1 MRAIAKY
8 AWPANN
14 REDWILNLAYLPNLH
29 NGSFA
34 SSTSGGSIN
43 LYLLQQL
50 SNSPILRIDKAHESS
65 INSMKAID
73 DTTIGSCSTD
83 GLKIW
88 DLRTSS
94 GKPVH
99 TLANAKTSNFLSLDY
114 FNNLLAGGTEL
125 VGADAELHIWDL
137 RNTSNV
143 VRSFIDS
150 HNDDITD
157 IKFHPN
163 SRFLMSGST
172 DGCVNVYDLEQEDE
186 EDALHQVI
194 NYASVHSCNFIQ
206 DNRISVLSHMETLAF
221 YELNNTNYEK
231 IEEPAPSDIGDV
243 RKLWPDCEYVVDIYP
258 SGYVACGANSQLKL
272 ALHPFNPV
280 LEKVDLSKPVWFPDA
295 HGAEVVRDVL
305 VIPNQKSALTCG
317 EDGTIKAW
325 ELPYELQYFDLNL
338 NDTKSEMKEDV
349 LMGTEEPNSELKPL
363 KKEKKDKKDKK
374 EKKEKKEK
382 KDKSDRKSKRD
393 KKDKDG
399 KSDRSKKKKS
409 DVRFKPY

>member
-14 REDWILNLAYLPNLH
+14 AEDWILNLSYFPNLH

-34 SSTSGGSIN
+34 SSTSGGSVN

-50 SNSPILRIDKAHESS
+50 SNVPILKLEKAHESS
-65 INSMKAID
+65 INLMKDIGEN
-73 DTTIGSCSTD
+73 TLGSCSTD

-94 GKPVH
+94 VKPIH
-99 TLANAKTSNFLSLDY
+99 TLTNAKTSNFLSFDY

-137 RNTSNV
+137 RNTTNV

-172 DGCVNVYDLEQEDE
+172 DGCVNIYDLDQEDE

-206 DNRISVLSHMETLAF
+206 DKRISVLSHMETLAF

-231 IEEPAPSDIGDV
+231 VEEPTPNDMGDV
-243 RKLWPDCEYVVDIYP
+243 RKLWPDCEYVVDVYP
-258 SGYVACGANSQLKL
+258 NGYVACGANSQLKL
-272 ALHPFNPV
+272 SLYPFNPV
-280 LEKVDLSKPVWFPDA
+280 CEKVDLSRPIWFPNA
-295 HGAEVVRDVL
+295 HGEEVVRDVL
-305 VIPNQKSALTCG
+305 VIPNQKSAITCG

-325 ELPYELQYFDLNL
+325 ELPYELEHFDLTL
-338 NDTKSEMKEDV
+338 RETKPEIKEDV
-349 LMGTEEPNSELKPL
+349 LMESAEHDLELKSS
-363 KKEKKDKKDKK
+363 KKEKKEKK
-374 EKKEKKEK
+374 EKRERKEKKEK
-382 KDKSDRKSKRD
+382 KDKSDRKSRRD